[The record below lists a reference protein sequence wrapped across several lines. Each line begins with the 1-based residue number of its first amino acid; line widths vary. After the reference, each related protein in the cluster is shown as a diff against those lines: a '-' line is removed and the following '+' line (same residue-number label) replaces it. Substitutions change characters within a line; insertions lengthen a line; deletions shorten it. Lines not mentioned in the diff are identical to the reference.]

1 MPRILEVCVDSYVS
15 AMAAIDGGANRLE
28 LCSSLSDG
36 GLTPTSGLL
45 KQIQSAN
52 SAKVLIFCMLRCRS
66 SNFIYTQEEL
76 NVMINDAQILKQNGA
91 DGFVFGALLENGDV
105 DLKKCR
111 EVIKICYPLPVTFH
125 RAFDICRN
133 PIIQL
138 ESIIDL
144 GFSRILTSGQK
155 KSAEEGIELIKQLKK
170 RANNRIII
178 MPGAGVTKNN
188 IKLLIDE
195 TEATEY
201 HGSFKMCKTD
211 EEESK
216 KDNEVTNFIDLGSL
230 TITDA
235 KLVAEI
241 VHILKSE

>member
-15 AMAAIDGGANRLE
+15 AMAAIEGGAHRLE

-36 GLTPTSGLL
+36 GLTPTPGLL
-45 KQIQSAN
+45 KQIQSVN
-52 SAKVLIFCMLRCRS
+52 SGKVQIFCMLRCRS
-66 SNFIYTQEEL
+66 SNFVYTHEEL
-76 NVMINDAQILKQNGA
+76 TVMMNDAQILKQNGA

-111 EVIKICYPLPVTFH
+111 EIVKLCYPLPVTFH

-133 PIIQL
+133 PVIQL

-170 RANNRIII
+170 RAGNRIII
-178 MPGAGVTKNN
+178 MPGAGVTKDNL
-188 IKLLIDE
+188 KLLIDE
-195 TEATEY
+195 IDAAEY

-211 EEESK
+211 EEDAK
-216 KDNEVTNFIDLGSL
+216 QANAVTDFIDLGSL
-230 TITDA
+230 TITDG

-241 VHILKSE
+241 VHILKLE